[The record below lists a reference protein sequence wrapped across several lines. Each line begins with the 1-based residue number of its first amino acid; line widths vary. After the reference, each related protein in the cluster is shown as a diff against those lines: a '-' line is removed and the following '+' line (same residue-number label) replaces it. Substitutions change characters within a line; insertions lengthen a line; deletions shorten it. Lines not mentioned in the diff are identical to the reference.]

1 MATSTRGGPPFRAE
15 HIGSFLRPPAL
26 LAARADHEAG
36 RIGDAQLRAVEDTA
50 ITDVTRLQ
58 AEIGLSS
65 VTDGEYRRHTYSDSF
80 TVDGFDGVSVTD
92 APGGAWAYSDSEGRS
107 HDGRIAVVSGK
118 LRWTRPVNVENFKF
132 LAALAQGVPKMTLP
146 GPCYLHFRAGRDNIS
161 RDAYPDLDGFWQD
174 IVDAYHKEMAAL
186 AEAGCRYIQLDETS
200 IAKLGDDTIRAALKA
215 RGDDWRDL
223 LETYTD
229 VINRVVAGKP
239 DGMRLG
245 LHLCRGNKAG
255 AWQAEAGYDDVAEK
269 LFRKLDVEFYF
280 LEYDSPRAGSF
291 APLEAVP
298 DHKTVVLGL
307 VSTKQAAL
315 ESADRI
321 KRRIEEASA
330 YVDIDW
336 LALSPQCG
344 FASLYTGNP
353 ITFEDQ
359 VAKLRLIVEVARDVW
374 DYTPVAAG

>member
-26 LAARADHEAG
+26 LAARADHAAG

-80 TVDGFDGVSVTD
+80 TVDECDSVSVTD
-92 APGGAWAYSDSEGRS
+92 APGGGWSYSDSEGRS
-107 HDGRIAVVSGK
+107 HDGRVAVVSGK

-146 GPCYLHFRAGRDNIS
+146 GPCYLHFRAGRANIS

-186 AEAGCRYIQLDETS
+186 AEAGCRYIQFDETS
-200 IAKLGDDTIRAALKA
+200 IAKLGDDTIRTALKA

-239 DGMRLG
+239 DEMRLG

-291 APLEAVP
+291 APLKAVP

-330 YVDIDW
+330 YVDIDR

-359 VAKLRLIVEVARDVW
+359 VNKLRLVVEVARDVW
-374 DYTPVAAG
+374 DYTPAAAG

>member
-1 MATSTRGGPPFRAE
+1 MATTARFGPPFRAE
-15 HIGSFLRPPAL
+15 HIGSFQRPPAL
-26 LAARADHEAG
+26 LAARADHSQG
-36 RIGDAQLRAVEDTA
+36 KIDAAELRAAEDTA
-50 ITDVTRLQ
+50 IVEVIRLQ

-65 VTDGEYRRHTYSDSF
+65 ITDGEYRRHAYSDSF
-80 TVDGFDGVSVTD
+80 TVDGFEGVSVAD
-92 APGGAWAYSDSEGRS
+92 AGGGGWSYSDSEGRS
-107 HDGRIAVVSGK
+107 HDGRVAVVSGP
-118 LRWTRPVNVENFKF
+118 LRWTQPVNVENFRF
-132 LAALAQGVPKMTLP
+132 LARHARGVPKMTLP
-146 GPCYLHFRAGRDNIS
+146 GPCYLHFRAGRANID
-161 RDAYPDLDGFWQD
+161 RGAYPDLDGFWQD
-174 IVDAYHKEMAAL
+174 IVDAYRKEIAAL
-186 AEAGCRYIQLDETS
+186 AEAGCKYIQLDETS
-200 IAKLGDDTIRAALKA
+200 IAKLGDDEIRAVLKE

-229 VINRVVAGKP
+229 VINQVVAGKP
-239 DGMRLG
+239 DGVRLG

-255 AWQAEAGYDDVAEK
+255 AWQAAAGYDDVAEK

-291 APLEAVP
+291 APLAAVP

-315 ESADRI
+315 ESADDI

-330 YVDIDW
+330 YVDIDR

-353 ITFEDQ
+353 ITFEEQANKLKLIVD
-359 VAKLRLIVEVARDVW
+359 VAKDMW
-374 DYTPVAAG
+374 GYTPAAVG